1 MNFIPFDEDFAFA
14 GRPIRKHMLRNW
26 PVEDLSILVQAGKRS
41 AGIRADFVA
50 NAANYDAQVLDQHRQ
65 SFSQLLEGAVSEFRP
80 GRLACSIFWLLTSA
94 APCCMNALASRARF
108 LRLCLPDL
116 FEAQVAR
123 TPGAAALVF
132 GRSQLTYDELN
143 QRANRLA
150 RRLIQQ
156 GVGPETIV
164 GIAIERSPE
173 FIVALLGVLKA
184 GGAYLPLDPAY
195 PLARLDFMVDDASP
209 ALVLTTVAIEPQLP
223 GEHLPPGPRPYRR
236 LGGGSEPG
244 Q

>member
-1 MNFIPFDEDFAFA
+1 
-14 GRPIRKHMLRNW
+14 MLYERTRDTH
-26 PVEDLSILVQAGKRS
+26 PVPS
-41 AGIRADFVA
+41 A
-50 NAANYDAQVLDQHRQ
+50 L
-65 SFSQLLEGAVSEFRP
+65 
-80 GRLACSIFWLLTSA
+80 
-94 APCCMNALASRARF
+94 
-108 LRLCLPDL
+108 LPDL

-123 TPGAAALVF
+123 TPDAVALVF
-132 GRSQLTYDELN
+132 GRSQLTYAELN

-150 RRLIQQ
+150 HRLIQQ

-173 FIVALLGVLKA
+173 LIVALLGVLKA

-195 PLARLDFMVDDASP
+195 PPARLDFMVEDARP

-223 GEHLPPGPRPYRR
+223 GGISRLVLDDTGALEEREPR
-236 LGGGSEPG
+236 